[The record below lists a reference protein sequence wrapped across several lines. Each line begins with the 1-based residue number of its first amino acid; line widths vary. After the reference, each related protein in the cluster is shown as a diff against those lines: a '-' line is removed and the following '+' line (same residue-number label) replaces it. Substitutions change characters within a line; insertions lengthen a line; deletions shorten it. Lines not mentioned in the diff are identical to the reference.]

1 MKLLS
6 RLVRPSEGR
15 GSDWFSYGGYAFPLH
30 GGGPLLT
37 VDGEQHSTPEAN
49 LAAYARH
56 AYKQNGPVFALMQVR
71 QLVFSTVEFKWQNMT
86 TRELY
91 GDAGL
96 RLLEQPWPGGT
107 TQNLLAKMMND
118 VDVAGNSYWLA
129 DGNQLVRLRPDWV
142 SVVSGVRSGGGSELI
157 GYEYRE
163 QGDPNQTIRYSAR
176 EVAHFMPLQD
186 PEHPWRGMSWLTPV
200 LRELQADSAATLH
213 KLKFFDNAATPN
225 LAVSLPKEVTPEQ
238 FPEWQRL
245 IASQNEGA
253 HNAYRTMVIGGGA
266 DVEVVG
272 KDLAQLDFKNTQGAG
287 ETRLA
292 AAAGVH
298 PVVVG
303 FSEGLSGSSLNAGNY
318 AQARRRFADGTLDP
332 MWREAC
338 GSLQRIIPAPDGARL
353 WFDTRH
359 VPFLRQDALDDAKI
373 FQTKSSSLRQLLDA
387 GFTAD
392 AAVEAVD
399 AGELRRLRGN
409 HTGKLSVQL
418 SPMDADDEEGDD
430 DDE

>member
-6 RLVRPSEGR
+6 RLTSKSEHRFGD
-15 GSDWFSYGGYAFPLH
+15 GWFSYGGYAFPLQ
-30 GGGPLLT
+30 GGGQLLT
-37 VDGEQHSTPEAN
+37 VDGEQHSMPEAN
-49 LAAYARH
+49 LTAFARH

-71 QLVFSTVEFKWQNMT
+71 QLVFSTVEFKWQNLT
-86 TRELY
+86 SRELY
-91 GDAGL
+91 GDSGL

-142 SVVSGVRSGGGSELI
+142 SVVSGVRPGGGSELI

-163 QGDPNQTIRYSAR
+163 QGDPNQTIRFGAG

-245 IASQNEGA
+245 IASQNEGS

-338 GSLQRIIPAPDGARL
+338 GSLQKIIGAPDGARL

-373 FQTKSSSLRQLLDA
+373 FATKSSSLRQLLDA

-418 SPMDADDEEGDD
+418 NPMDADEEGDN
-430 DDE
+430 DE